1 MTASSPSHLVEL
13 RQQVR
18 LATPLALSNLG
29 GQLMSV
35 VDTAMLGRF
44 SDTALA
50 GAGIASGLMFA
61 VMVLGMG
68 MLMGLDSLVP
78 QALGAEQP
86 GRARHLLHQGLRLS
100 LRLSLPLAIVVAV
113 APLLLPLA
121 GVPPAVAREAH
132 VYTLARLPSIL
143 PFLLLT
149 ALRSY
154 LQASSITWPIIT
166 ATVVGNVVN
175 AISNYLLIFGDA
187 GLASIGLPGVG
198 LPALGTIGAALST
211 TVVTIL
217 AMGIC
222 ALAVRRMHAHSP
234 LPMYEPDGT
243 AMRSIVRLGL
253 PVGLH
258 LSAEVGIFALTA
270 VLAGRLGTA
279 AAAAHQIAITVS
291 SFSFGAAVG
300 IGSATAVRVGLAVGA
315 LDRAR
320 TRMAGITGLAVG
332 MGVMA
337 CPALV
342 YLLLPAQLAG
352 LFTDDPAVIRATVPL
367 LRVAAL
373 FQLSDGAQAVAA
385 GALRGTGDT
394 RIILWANLFGHYV
407 IALGVAIVLAFGL
420 DMGAPG
426 LWWGLS
432 AGLTCVA
439 VLLIG
444 RFLQRTRDELPR
456 TAQ

>member
-1 MTASSPSHLVEL
+1 MTAASPSPLAEL
-13 RQQVR
+13 RQQAR
-18 LATPLALSNLG
+18 LATPLALSHLG
-29 GQLMSV
+29 SQLMGV

-50 GAGIASGLMFA
+50 GAGIATGLLFA
-61 VMVLGMG
+61 VTVLGMG
-68 MLMGLDSLVP
+68 LLLGMDSLVP
-78 QALGAEQP
+78 QALGAGQP
-86 GRARHLLHQGLRLS
+86 GRARHLLHQGLRLG
-100 LRLSLPLAIVVAV
+100 LRLSLPLTAVVAV
-113 APLLLPLA
+113 APFLLPLA
-121 GVPPAVAREAH
+121 GVPPEIAREAH
-132 VYTLARLPSIL
+132 VYTLARAPSIL

-166 ATVVGNVVN
+166 ATVAGNVVN
-175 AISNYLLIFGDA
+175 AIANYVLIFGDP
-187 GLASIGLPGVG
+187 GLTSIGLPGVG
-198 LPALGTIGAALST
+198 LPALGSMGAALST

-217 AMGIC
+217 SMSIC
-222 ALAVRRMHAHSP
+222 ALAVRRLHATTP
-234 LPMYEPDGT
+234 VPPYEPDGK

-270 VLAGRLGTA
+270 VLAGSLGTV
-279 AAAAHQIAITVS
+279 AAAAHQVAITVS

-315 LDRAR
+315 RDRAR
-320 TRMAGITGLAVG
+320 ARMAGITGVAVG
-332 MGVMA
+332 VGVMA

-342 YLLLPAQLAG
+342 YLLWPAHIAR
-352 LFTDDPAVIRATVPL
+352 LFTDDPTVVQATMPL
-367 LRVAAL
+367 LHVAAL

-385 GALRGTGDT
+385 GALRGAGDT
-394 RIILWANLFGHYV
+394 RIILWANLLGHYV
-407 IALGVAIVLAFGL
+407 IALGVALVLAFGL

-432 AGLTCVA
+432 AGLTCVGI
-439 VLLIG
+439 LLIG
-444 RFLQRTRDELPR
+444 RFLQHTRKQLIP
-456 TAQ
+456 TI